1 MSEGRAHVKID
12 PDRLSE
18 LLGRFPLLA
27 ALDEADRQRVASRL
41 QQRTVRAR
49 QPVFLQGE
57 VGHELFLLLSGAVR
71 IVAEGAEGREIT
83 LALLTDGN
91 FFGDM
96 ALLDGHPRSAS
107 AIALEDCDILV
118 LRQSELFEV
127 LERSPASV
135 RRLLAFLSERLRR
148 ANERI
153 HDLSLLTVRQRLAGV
168 LRDVALREGEPAE
181 DGILLP
187 SSINHR
193 VLAETLSTSR
203 ETVSREIAELRA
215 RGLVAQNGRRIRV
228 LDAEGLKA
236 LIEGH
241 S

>member
-1 MSEGRAHVKID
+1 MKSNPA
-12 PDRLSE
+12 RLSE
-18 LLGRFPLLA
+18 HLGRFPLLA
-27 ALDEADRQRVASRL
+27 ALDEGDLQRLAGRL

-57 VGHELFLLLSGAVR
+57 VGHELFLLLSGAIR

-107 AIALEDCDILV
+107 AIALEDCEILV
-118 LRQSELFEV
+118 LRQSDLFEV

-168 LRDVALREGEPAE
+168 LRDVAIREGESAE

-187 SSINHR
+187 ASINHR

-215 RGLVAQNGRRIRV
+215 RGLVAQVGRRIRV
-228 LDAEGLKA
+228 LDAEGLKG

-241 S
+241 T

>member
-1 MSEGRAHVKID
+1 MSEGRAQVKID
-12 PDRLSE
+12 PARLSE
-18 LLGRFPLLA
+18 YLERFPLLA
-27 ALDEADRQRVASRL
+27 ALDESDRQRLAGRL

-71 IVAEGAEGREIT
+71 IVAEGSEGREIT

-107 AIALEDCDILV
+107 AIALDDCDILV
-118 LRQSELFEV
+118 LRQSDLFEV

-203 ETVSREIAELRA
+203 ETVSREIAELRT

>member
-1 MSEGRAHVKID
+1 MKID

-18 LLGRFPLLA
+18 HLGRFPLLA
-27 ALDEADRQRVASRL
+27 ALDETDRQRLAGRL

-49 QPVFLQGE
+49 QPIFLQGE
-57 VGHELFLLLSGAVR
+57 NGHELFLLLSGAVR

-107 AIALEDCDILV
+107 AVALEDCDILV
-118 LRQSELFEV
+118 LRQSDLFEV

-168 LRDVALREGEPAE
+168 LRDLAMREGEPAQ

-187 SSINHR
+187 PPINHR

-203 ETVSREIAELRA
+203 ETVSRELAELRA
-215 RGLVAQNGRRIRV
+215 RGLVAQDGRRIRV
-228 LDAEGLKA
+228 LDAEGLRM

-241 S
+241 G

>member
-1 MSEGRAHVKID
+1 MIEGLARVKID
-12 PDRLSE
+12 PARLSE
-18 LLGRFPLLA
+18 HLGRFPLLA
-27 ALDEADRQRVASRL
+27 ALDESDRQRLAGRL

-83 LALLTDGN
+83 LALLTEGN

-107 AIALEDCDILV
+107 AVALEDCDILV
-118 LRQSELFEV
+118 LRQSDLFEV

-168 LRDVALREGEPAE
+168 LRDVAMREGEPAE

-203 ETVSREIAELRA
+203 ETVSRELAELRA
-215 RGLVAQNGRRIRV
+215 RGLVAQDGRRIRV
-228 LDAEGLKA
+228 LDAEGLKG

>member
-1 MSEGRAHVKID
+1 MKID
-12 PDRLSE
+12 PARLGE
-18 LLGRFPLLA
+18 YLERFPLLA
-27 ALDEADRQRVASRL
+27 ALDESDRQRLAGRL

-71 IVAEGAEGREIT
+71 IVAEGSEGREIT
-83 LALLTDGN
+83 LALLTAGS

-118 LRQSELFEV
+118 LRQSDLFEV

-168 LRDVALREGEPAE
+168 LRDVAMREGEPAD

-187 SSINHR
+187 AAINHR